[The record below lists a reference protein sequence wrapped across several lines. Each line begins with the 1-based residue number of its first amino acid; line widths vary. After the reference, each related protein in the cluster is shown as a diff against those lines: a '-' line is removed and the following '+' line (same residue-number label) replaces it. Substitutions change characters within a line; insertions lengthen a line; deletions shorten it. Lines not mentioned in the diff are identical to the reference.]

1 MRKKAG
7 NHQLIEATLKTITA
21 DRVDR
26 EAGII
31 YGVRMAGLSSK
42 NKRDYIP
49 EAYKQAIKAGHY
61 EGKPCNI
68 DHVKEGEQ
76 TKVASRFGV
85 WHDAEY
91 REKPEPGV
99 YGNLHYIKSHSL
111 ANNVCE
117 AAERKE
123 LNSAFGMSHDA
134 YAGNCRPGVN
144 GRVIVESIESVKSID
159 LVADPATTKGLFE
172 HKEPTPMKQ
181 TILQLIESACTFGF
195 QKKEIA
201 KLQQDTVIANRLTE
215 EVEHEDGKTAVE
227 LATLAL
233 DELAVHLVRES
244 EDCTKQISAVKQA
257 KKRILEGE
265 DDEVIDPIVEES
277 KTISIDKA
285 FQLCEQLE
293 LKPTSKQLKALLKLD
308 EATAKDVAEEFAR
321 VDAKEPTKKTIS
333 APRLPVK
340 ESVDNETKPVANS
353 DELRG
358 KCFS

>member
-1 MRKKAG
+1 MKKNAG
-7 NHQLIEATLKTITA
+7 NQLIEATLKTITA

-61 EGKPCNI
+61 EGKPCNV

-134 YAGNCRPGVN
+134 YAGTCRPGTN

-172 HKEPTPMKQ
+172 HKEPAMKQ
-181 TILQLIESACTFGF
+181 TILQVLESACTFGS

-201 KLQQDTVIANRLTE
+201 KLQKDAVIANRLTE
-215 EVEHEDGKTAVE
+215 SLEIEDGKTSVE

-233 DELAVHLVRES
+233 DELAVYLVRES
-244 EDCTKQISAVKQA
+244 DDCTTQITAVKQA

-265 DDEVIDPIVEES
+265 DDTVVPVVES
-277 KTISIDKA
+277 VKTISIDKA

-321 VDAKEPTKKTIS
+321 VAAAEPNKKTIS
-333 APRLPVK
+333 APRMPVK
-340 ESVDNETKPVANS
+340 ESVEEKPAS
-353 DELRG
+353 SADELAARI
-358 KCFS
+358 K

>member
-1 MRKKAG
+1 MSKKAG
-7 NHQLIEATLKTITA
+7 KQQLIEATLKSITA

-26 EAGII
+26 EAGVI
-31 YGVRMAGLSSK
+31 YGVRMGGLVSK
-42 NKRDYIP
+42 NKREYTP
-49 EAYKQAIKAGHY
+49 EAYKEAIKSGMY

-76 TKVASRFGV
+76 AKVANRFGT
-85 WHDAEY
+85 WHDVEY
-91 REKPEPGV
+91 REKPEPGP

-134 YAGNCRPGVN
+134 WGGNCRPGMN

-172 HKEPTPMKQ
+172 HKEPVMKQ

-201 KLQQDTVIANRLTE
+201 KLQKDTVIANRLTE
-215 EVEHEDGKTAVE
+215 EIEVEEGKSAVD
-227 LATLAL
+227 LFTVAM

-265 DDEVIDPIVEES
+265 DDETPEPVIEQA

-321 VDAKEPTKKTIS
+321 VVAAAPSQRTIS
-333 APRLPVK
+333 APRMPVK
-340 ESVDNETKPVANS
+340 ESVDEQKPAS
-353 DELRG
+353 SADELAARI
-358 KCFS
+358 K

>member
-1 MRKKAG
+1 MSKKAG
-7 NHQLIEATLKTITA
+7 NTQLIEATLKTITA

-26 EAGII
+26 EAGVI
-31 YGVRMAGLSSK
+31 YGVRMGGLLSK
-42 NKRDYIP
+42 NKREYIP
-49 EAYKQAIKAGHY
+49 EAYKKAIRDGMY

-76 TKVASRFGV
+76 RPVASRFGV
-85 WHDAEY
+85 WHAVEY
-91 REKPEPGV
+91 REKPEPGP

-134 YAGNCRPGVN
+134 YGGNCRPGVN

-172 HKEPTPMKQ
+172 HKEPVMKQ
-181 TILQLIESACTFGF
+181 TILQLIESACNFPF

-201 KLQQDTVIANRLTE
+201 KLQKDATIANRLAE

-257 KKRILEGE
+257 KKHILEGE
-265 DDEVIDPIVEES
+265 DDEVVEPIVEQV

-340 ESVDNETKPVANS
+340 ESVEDKKPAS
-353 DELRG
+353 SADELAARI
-358 KCFS
+358 K

>member
-1 MRKKAG
+1 MKKIAG
-7 NHQLIEATLKTITA
+7 NQLIEATLKTITA

-61 EGKPCNI
+61 EGKPCNV

-134 YAGNCRPGVN
+134 YAGTCRPGVN

-172 HKEPTPMKQ
+172 HKEPVMKQ
-181 TILQLIESACTFGF
+181 TILQILESACAFGS

-201 KLQQDTVIANRLTE
+201 KLQKDAVIANRLTE
-215 EVEHEDGKTAVE
+215 SLEIEDGKTPVE

-244 EDCTKQISAVKQA
+244 DDCTTQIAAVKQA
-257 KKRILEGE
+257 KKRILKGE
-265 DDEVIDPIVEES
+265 DETPEPIVES
-277 KTISIDKA
+277 VKTISIDKA

-321 VDAKEPTKKTIS
+321 VVANEPNKKTIS
-333 APRLPVK
+333 APRMPVK
-340 ESVDNETKPVANS
+340 ESVDNEQKPAS
-353 DELRG
+353 SADELAVRI
-358 KCFS
+358 K